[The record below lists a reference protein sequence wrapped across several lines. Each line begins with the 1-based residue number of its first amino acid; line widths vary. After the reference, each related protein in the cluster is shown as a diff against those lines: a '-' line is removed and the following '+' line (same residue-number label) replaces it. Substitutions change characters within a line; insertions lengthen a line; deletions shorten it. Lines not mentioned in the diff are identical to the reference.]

1 MPEVRTSGS
10 WLEVLIHT
18 SSEAADAIADQLEG
32 LGALGVAVEDP
43 ADLIAIARDTSVFI
57 DPETLA
63 GLGSETLVRSW
74 FEPAGAA
81 ACCDS
86 GKERTVAAIRDML
99 GHVACFLPVGSCRI
113 ETREIAAEDWF
124 ETWKRHYRA
133 MEISAR
139 VTVAPTWDEEA
150 RAPENG
156 LLIRLD
162 PGMAFGTGSHETTAL
177 CIEAIDTRMAPSSRV
192 LDVGT
197 GSGILTIAAAGLG
210 ARHVDAC
217 DIDPH
222 ALKVARENFTLNCVA
237 DRVDSWVGS
246 LESARGP
253 YDLILANLLADILI
267 AEAEGLKKQLAPLGL
282 LVASGLITERRDEVL
297 ERFAE
302 VGLVLHDELERNDWV
317 ALILA
322 HAWEGIRATCPET

>member
-1 MPEVRTSGS
+1 MNESQASGS

-18 SSEAADAIADQLEG
+18 SSDAADAIAEQLES

-43 ADLIAIARDTSVFI
+43 ADLIAIARDSSVFI
-57 DPETLA
+57 DPETIA
-63 GLGSETLVRSW
+63 ELGSETLVSCW
-74 FEPAGAA
+74 FEPSGDAGSLADA
-81 ACCDS
+81 S
-86 GKERTVAAIRDML
+86 GRTVAAIRNAL
-99 GHVACFLPVGSCRI
+99 RHVAQFLPVGSCRI
-113 ETREIAAEDWF
+113 ESREIAAEDWV

-133 MEISAR
+133 MPVSPR

-150 RAPENG
+150 EAPGEG

-197 GSGILTIAAAGLG
+197 GSGILAIAAAGLG

-222 ALKVARENFTLNCVA
+222 AVKVARENFVLNGVA
-237 DRVDSWVGS
+237 ERVNSWVGS
-246 LESARGP
+246 LESAGGS

-267 AEAEGLKKQLAPLGL
+267 SEAEGLQQQLAPLGL

-297 ERFAE
+297 ARFAE

-322 HAWEGIRATCPET
+322 HA